1 MILINVLAMVA
12 IAAAIVMAMLGAE
25 GPAINR
31 ATMFRDADAALAIAR
46 GGELTAIAALRRDLA
61 TGPGSDDRTEAWAKV
76 EQHMTPIEGGTFTLA
91 ITDAQSRFNVN
102 AAVGAGEPQ
111 LAAITTSL
119 GLDPDIA
126 VRIATSIAEHGR
138 VRDVA
143 ELARAGIDDATLARL
158 RPFLTALPATAPVNV
173 NAAAA
178 PLLAVLVG
186 DPVGGRLLGDR
197 RDHAGKL
204 TALDFAATGLRLP
217 SGAGYTSDHFTVT
230 TTVRQGA
237 TTVTLTSLIERRRGP
252 APAPNSAPTVVAIA
266 RWIGPP
272 PS

>member
-25 GPAINR
+25 GPAIDR
-31 ATMFRDADAALAIAR
+31 AKMFRDADAALAIAR

-61 TGPGSDDRTEAWAKV
+61 TGPDSDDRTEAWAKI
-76 EQHMTPIEGGTFTLA
+76 EQRPTPIDGGTFALRVA
-91 ITDAQSRFNVN
+91 DAQARFNVN
-102 AAVGAGEPQ
+102 AAVGVGEPQ

-119 GLDPDIA
+119 GLAPDIA
-126 VRIATSIAEHGR
+126 VRIAASIAERGR

-143 ELARAGIDDATLARL
+143 ELARAGIDEATLARL
-158 RPFLTALPATAPVNV
+158 RPLVTALPGTAPVNV
-173 NAAAA
+173 NAAA
-178 PLLAVLVG
+178 PSLLAVLVG

-230 TTVRQGA
+230 TTVRQGS
-237 TTVTLTSLIERRRGP
+237 TTVTLTSLVERRRGALP
-252 APAPNSAPTVVAIA
+252 VVVAIA
-266 RWIGPP
+266 RWIGSP

>member
-12 IAAAIVMAMLGAE
+12 VAAAIVMAMLGAE
-25 GPAINR
+25 GPAIDR

-61 TGPGSDDRTEAWAKV
+61 TGPGGDDRTEAWAKV
-76 EQHMTPIEGGTFTLA
+76 EQRPTPIDGGTFALQVV
-91 ITDAQSRFNVN
+91 DAQARFNVN
-102 AAVGAGEPQ
+102 DAAGIGEPQ
-111 LAAITTSL
+111 LAAITTAL

-126 VRIATSIAEHGR
+126 VRIAASIAERGR
-138 VRDVA
+138 VRDIA
-143 ELARAGIDDATLARL
+143 DLTRAGIDAATLARL
-158 RPFLTALPATAPVNV
+158 RPLVTALPATAPVNV
-173 NAAAA
+173 NAAA
-178 PLLAVLVG
+178 PSLLAVLVG
-186 DPVGGRLLGDR
+186 DPVGGRVLGDR
-197 RDHAGKL
+197 RDHAGRL

-217 SGAGYTSDHFTVT
+217 SGAGFTSDHFIVT

-237 TTVTLTSLIERRRGP
+237 ATVTLTSLLERRRGP
-252 APAPNSAPTVVAIA
+252 GVVVAIA